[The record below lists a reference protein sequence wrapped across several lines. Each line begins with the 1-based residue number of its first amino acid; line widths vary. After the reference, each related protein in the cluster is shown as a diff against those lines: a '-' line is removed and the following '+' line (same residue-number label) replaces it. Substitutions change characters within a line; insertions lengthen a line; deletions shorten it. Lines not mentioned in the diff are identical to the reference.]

1 MGRKHKHSSL
11 KYIKQNL
18 MRENENLTRV
28 NESLRIMSKYATT
41 RDIESRKKIVELENC
56 NRTITEMMRMQKGAN
71 DFLQQ
76 KIEILETQLSLIND
90 PERNSSELLSNNQ
103 EVNSFGRTLALACS
117 VKLNN
122 IKSEEGEGD
131 EDSKIRICEEDK
143 EDDNGK
149 IKITE

>member
-1 MGRKHKHSSL
+1 
-11 KYIKQNL
+11 

-28 NESLRIMSKYATT
+28 NESLRIMSKYAIT
-41 RDIESRKKIVELENC
+41 RDIESWKKIVELENY
-56 NRTITEMMRMQKGAN
+56 NRMITEMMRMQKGAN

-90 PERNSSELLSNNQ
+90 PERNSSNNQ
-103 EVNSFGRTLALACS
+103 EVNSFSHTLALACS

-122 IKSEEGEGD
+122 IKSEGERD
-131 EDSKIRICEEDK
+131 EDDKIRICEENK
-143 EDDNGK
+143 EDDKGK

>member
-103 EVNSFGRTLALACS
+103 EVNSSWHWHVL
-117 VKLNN
+117 LN
-122 IKSEEGEGD
+122 
-131 EDSKIRICEEDK
+131 
-143 EDDNGK
+143 
-149 IKITE
+149 

>member
-1 MGRKHKHSSL
+1 MGRKHKHCSL

-41 RDIESRKKIVELENC
+41 RDIESQKKIVELENY
-56 NRTITEMMRMQKGAN
+56 NRMITEMMRMQKGAN

-90 PERNSSELLSNNQ
+90 PERNSSNNQ
-103 EVNSFGRTLALACS
+103 EVNSFGHTLALACS

-122 IKSEEGEGD
+122 IKSEGEGD
-131 EDSKIRICEEDK
+131 EDSKIRICEKDK
-143 EDDNGK
+143 EDDKGK

>member
-1 MGRKHKHSSL
+1 
-11 KYIKQNL
+11 
-18 MRENENLTRV
+18 
-28 NESLRIMSKYATT
+28 MSKYATT
-41 RDIESRKKIVELENC
+41 RDIESQKKIVELENY

-90 PERNSSELLSNNQ
+90 PERNSSNNQ
-103 EVNSFGRTLALACS
+103 EVNSFGHTLALACS

-122 IKSEEGEGD
+122 IKSEGEGD
-131 EDSKIRICEEDK
+131 EDGKIRICEEDK
-143 EDDNGK
+143 EDDKGK